1 MTETTS
7 DNDRPTREF
16 TITRVFDA
24 PRALVF
30 QAWTDPRHVARWFG
44 PRGLTT
50 PLSTIDMDVQPGGEW
65 RLRMVGDAD
74 GAEYPVFFACREVVA
89 PERLVL
95 AVPVPDDVRAETG
108 EALLTVTFADLG
120 DKTEMTFHLAGIAAG
135 PESAGLEQGWSSSF
149 DRMAEH
155 LADSA
160 ADTAADST
168 EPAR

>member
-7 DNDRPTREF
+7 HSGQPTREF

-30 QAWTDPRHVARWFG
+30 QAWTDPQHVARWFG

-50 PLSTIDMDVQPGGEW
+50 PLSTIDMDVRPGGQW
-65 RLRMVGDAD
+65 RLRMIGDED
-74 GAEYPVFFACREVVA
+74 GAEYPVVFACREVVA

-95 AVPVPDDVRAETG
+95 AVPVPDDARAETE
-108 EALLTVTFADLG
+108 EALVTVTFADLG

-135 PESAGLEQGWSSSF
+135 PESAGLEEGWSSSF
-149 DRMAEH
+149 ERMAEH
-155 LADSA
+155 LTGTS
-160 ADTAADST
+160 ADST
-168 EPAR
+168 APNR